1 RAPARRPATSP
12 RPGTAPGPERP
23 CRVPR
28 RAVRGRAVRR
38 PPRHGMSGRQLGGRR
53 DRAVALYE
61 GEPTARPASFEA
73 LQSSGRKLSATA
85 RTPYGFEHSVHT
97 PCERGATT
105 LSGTEPPGGPDMQPN
120 TLLDAILDEAGISH
134 AGLAA
139 HVNQA
144 GRTRGLSL
152 RYEHTAVAR
161 WLKGQRPRGQ
171 VPDLICAVVAGGL
184 HRPVTLDAIG
194 LGVPGEPSAPHTGSL
209 SGFVERATALW
220 RSDQQQRPH
229 LMGAPAVTGTPA
241 VMPVWEWENP
251 PEDVDVSRGGRPR
264 VTAGDLT
271 MLRAARAHYEQL
283 YRKAG
288 GVATRAR
295 IVGFLNAEAAP
306 LLRGSYTDSTGRQ
319 LHRATG
325 GLVAIAGICAYD
337 SDAHGLAQ
345 RYFHQALRLAKASG
359 DRGLGAYV
367 IALLVNQSL
376 YMREFRQSVAFAEAA
391 LRAAGTHITPALASD
406 LYAMQAKAYAHLGD
420 GSSALAC
427 IRRAEQAAERIR
439 RGHEPEETGYVQ
451 PGLVNVQVAEA
462 LLSLGELAAAGEH
475 AAAAVDTPAHDRGR
489 VHRLA
494 MLSTI
499 ELRQGNA
506 DRAVAIAVEMAE
518 QARGMESQRLRD
530 RLRAVRDHLV
540 RSGCAGTDEAA
551 ELIDGALRVPL

>member
-1 RAPARRPATSP
+1 
-12 RPGTAPGPERP
+12 
-23 CRVPR
+23 
-28 RAVRGRAVRR
+28 
-38 PPRHGMSGRQLGGRR
+38 
-53 DRAVALYE
+53 
-61 GEPTARPASFEA
+61 
-73 LQSSGRKLSATA
+73 
-85 RTPYGFEHSVHT
+85 
-97 PCERGATT
+97 
-105 LSGTEPPGGPDMQPN
+105 MQPN

-144 GRTRGLSL
+144 GKARGLAL

-171 VPDLICAVVAGGL
+171 VPDLICEVLAARL
-184 HRPVTLDAIG
+184 RRPVTLDDIG
-194 LGVPGEPSAPHTGSL
+194 LGVPGNPVVRGGTMASTL

-220 RSDQQQRPH
+220 RSDEQQRPH
-229 LMGAPAVTGTPA
+229 LLGAPAVTGTPA

-251 PEDVDVSRGGRPR
+251 PEDTDVSRGGRHP
-264 VTAGDLT
+264 VSLADLET
-271 MLRAARAHYEQL
+271 LRAARTHYERM
-283 YRKAG
+283 YRKTG
-288 GVATRAR
+288 GVATRTR

-306 LLRGSYTDSTGRQ
+306 LLRGSYTDAMGRQ

-376 YMREFRQSVAFAEAA
+376 FMREYRQAVAFAEAA
-391 LRAAGTHITPALASD
+391 LRAAGRDITPALASD

-420 GSSALAC
+420 GSSALSC
-427 IRRAEQAAERIR
+427 IRRAEAAADRIR
-439 RGHEPEETGYVQ
+439 RGREPDETGYVQ

-462 LLSLGELAAAGEH
+462 LLSLGDLAGAHEH

-494 MLSTI
+494 MLSQI
-499 ELRQGNA
+499 ELRQGNT
-506 DRAVAIAVEMAE
+506 DEAVATAVEMAE

-530 RLRAVRDHLV
+530 RLRAVREHLV
-540 RSGCAGTDEAA
+540 RSDCAATAEAA
-551 ELIDGALRVPL
+551 ELIDGALRIPL